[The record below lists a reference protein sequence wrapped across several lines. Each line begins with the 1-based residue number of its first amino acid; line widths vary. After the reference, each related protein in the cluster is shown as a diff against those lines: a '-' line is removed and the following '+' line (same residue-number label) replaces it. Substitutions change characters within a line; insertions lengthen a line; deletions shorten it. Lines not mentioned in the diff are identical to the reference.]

1 MKKWKKT
8 TLSTFFALTL
18 ALSLAAC
25 GSETTTTPAPD
36 NSSNTKGS
44 NEAKQEE
51 VSLTASSGISAQH
64 SWQIG
69 FFNPFMER
77 VEKESDGA
85 VSFKVFTSGEL
96 VSLGTE
102 YDALRQGQ
110 IDVALT
116 FMAPYDP
123 KRFPYSEVTMLP
135 LLKSD
140 AKIASSAMQTVMKS
154 DREIADGKTYYQL
167 EFEDKGLV
175 AFANPLTEPYVM
187 ATTKTK
193 LETVEDFTESIR
205 LRSPSRVHEILA
217 ANLGLTSISMPVT
230 DAYDALSRNAL
241 DGMFHSVPDWIS
253 FGVDELLKH
262 TIEGVNLGHFLGH
275 TAMTK
280 ETWDKLSPEV
290 QESMKKATDEIIFDG
305 AEVWIAGTVKGKE
318 SNISKGGEFTHF
330 NDLDP
335 AVQDHINKALV
346 DTWFAWIEN
355 LESQNLAGKEM
366 AILWRDAVI
375 EAGGEVPQEI
385 MDLK

>member
-1 MKKWKKT
+1 MF
-8 TLSTFFALTL
+8 STFFAMTM
-18 ALSLAAC
+18 ALSLSAC
-25 GSETTTTPAPD
+25 GSESTSTTD
-36 NSSNTKGS
+36 NSSNS
-44 NEAKQEE
+44 NGNSSSEAKQTEMR
-51 VSLTASSGISAQH
+51 LRASSGISAEH

-77 VEKESDGA
+77 IEKESDGA
-85 VSFKVFTSGEL
+85 VSFEVFTSGEL

-102 YDALRQGQ
+102 FDALRQGQ

-123 KRFPYSEVTMLP
+123 QRFPYSEVTMLP

-140 AKIASSAMQTVMKS
+140 AKIASTAMQAVMKS
-154 DREIADGKTYYQL
+154 DRAIADGKSYYQL

-187 ATTKTK
+187 ATTEAK
-193 LETVEDFTESIR
+193 LEKVEDFTESIR

-290 QESMKKATDEIIFDG
+290 QESMKKAADEIIMDG

-318 SNISKGGEFTHF
+318 SNISKGGEFTSF
-330 NDLDP
+330 RDLDP
-335 AVQDHINKALV
+335 AVQDHINKAMV

-366 AILWRDAVI
+366 ALLWRDAVV